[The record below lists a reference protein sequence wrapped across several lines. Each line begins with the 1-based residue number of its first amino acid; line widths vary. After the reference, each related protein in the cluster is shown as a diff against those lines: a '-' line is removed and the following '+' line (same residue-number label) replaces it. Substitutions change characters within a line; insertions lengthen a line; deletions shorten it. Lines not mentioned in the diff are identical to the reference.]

1 MPEVRV
7 LQKEAAG
14 RRFLTVPLL
23 SVIIIGGCEYL
34 LGLGVYYREG
44 MLNGQRM
51 AMSPLVAR
59 FRDVLEGNEL

>member
-51 AMSPLVAR
+51 AMSPLVVR
-59 FRDVLEGNEL
+59 FCDVLEGNEL